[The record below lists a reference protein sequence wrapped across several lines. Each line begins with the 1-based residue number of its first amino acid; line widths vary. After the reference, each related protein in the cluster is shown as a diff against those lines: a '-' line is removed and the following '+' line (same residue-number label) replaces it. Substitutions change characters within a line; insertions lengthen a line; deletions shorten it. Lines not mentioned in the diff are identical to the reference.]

1 MTARQGKPDGIV
13 RESGGIQPD
22 RVEVTTEVLLVAL
35 GAASASHGSVET
47 LAVGDPGLKR
57 RMALEAQIVRD
68 SALPQAVA
76 RRTVPQPVE
85 IRVRGA
91 QLTRRQQLRLH
102 VAWHGHQD
110 DSRQHNA

>member
-47 LAVGDPGLKR
+47 AAVGDPGLKR
-57 RMALEAQIVRD
+57 CMALEAQIARD
-68 SALPQAVA
+68 STLPQPMA
-76 RRTVPQPVE
+76 RRAVPQPIEVG
-85 IRVRGA
+85 VGGG

-110 DSRQHNA
+110 NSRQHNA